1 MKYIGELLKG
11 VIIGVANILPGISGG
26 VLAITMG
33 VYDQII
39 HAVNRLFK
47 EPVKSIRLLL
57 PYGIGAFAGII
68 FLSLVFEYL
77 FHTYPLQTKLSF
89 LGLIGGGLPAL
100 GRKAFTGKYNDLW
113 KGLVTAGVT
122 CGFVIVITW
131 AAESVI
137 ASGGN
142 GEGFIMASGA
152 QYLSSGRYWVVTL
165 FAVGL
170 LAAATMIV
178 PGVSGSMIMMM
189 LGFYEPVLQTN
200 NACIRAA
207 GALDFNGL
215 IQNGMVLL
223 PYFLGML
230 TGILLFARVVEGLLN
245 RYEHQMYR
253 VIIGLV
259 ISSPFVILWDV
270 PWKDVEIY
278 ELLGGI
284 ALALLGYVAADLL
297 GGEG

>member
-1 MKYIGELLKG
+1 MKCIGELLKG

-33 VYDQII
+33 VYDKII

-47 EPVKSIRLLL
+47 EPAKSIRLLL
-57 PYGIGAFAGII
+57 PYGIGAVAGII

-100 GRKAFTGKYNDLW
+100 SRKAFSGKKNDLW
-113 KGLVTAGVT
+113 KGIVTAGIT
-122 CGFVIVITW
+122 CSIVILITYW
-131 AAESVI
+131 AETVI
-137 ASGGN
+137 ASGHS
-142 GEGFIMASGA
+142 GESFAMASGA
-152 QYLSSGRYWVVTL
+152 EYLSSGKYWGVTL

-178 PGVSGSMIMMM
+178 PGVSGSMVMMM

-200 NACIRAA
+200 NDCIRAA
-207 GALDFNGL
+207 CALDFYSL
-215 IQNGMVLL
+215 MKNGMVLF
-223 PYFLGML
+223 PYFFGML
-230 TGILLFARVVEGLLN
+230 TGVLLFARVVEHLLTL
-245 RYEHQMYR
+245 YEHQMYR
-253 VIIGLV
+253 VVIGLV

-270 PWKDVEIY
+270 PWKTVEIY

-284 ALALLGYVAADLL
+284 TLALLGYVAADLL